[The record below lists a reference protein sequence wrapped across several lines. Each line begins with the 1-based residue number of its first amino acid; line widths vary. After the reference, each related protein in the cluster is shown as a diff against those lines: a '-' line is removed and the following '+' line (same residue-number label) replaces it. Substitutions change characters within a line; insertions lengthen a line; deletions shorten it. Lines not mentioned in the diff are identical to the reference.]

1 LVEFVESLQ
10 RLTRR
15 QLETLE
21 SIQSLETELRGAP
34 LKSIASSM
42 GLRAPSALG
51 HVTPLE
57 AEGLVVRHRGK
68 SRLTDKGRRT
78 LLEYRRHHRVA
89 ESLFSNVGLTPSEVC
104 RAAQEV
110 DLALSH
116 STIEKLCAAEGHPA
130 VCPHGEPITPCSVRR
145 AAGGAS

>member
-1 LVEFVESLQ
+1 VESLQ
-10 RLTRR
+10 HLTRR
-15 QLETLE
+15 QVETLE
-21 SIQSLETELRGAP
+21 SIQAHETELRGAS
-34 LKSIASSM
+34 LNSIASSL
-42 GLRAPSALG
+42 GLTAPSALG

-57 AEGLVVRHRGK
+57 HEGLVSRYRGK
-68 SRLTDKGRRT
+68 SRLTEKGRRT

-89 ESLFSNVGLTPSEVC
+89 ESLFSNLGLNPTEVC

-130 VCPHGEPITPCSVRR
+130 VCPHGEPISPCSARK
-145 AAGGAS
+145 GGGGS

>member
-1 LVEFVESLQ
+1 VESLQ

-21 SIQSLETELRGAP
+21 SIRAHESATRGAS
-34 LKSIASSM
+34 LKSIASS
-42 GLRAPSALG
+42 LRLSPPSALG

-57 AEGLVVRHRGK
+57 QYGLVSRYRGK
-68 SRLTDKGRRT
+68 SRLTERGRST

-89 ESLFSNVGLTPSEVC
+89 ESLFSNIGLKPSEIC

-116 STIEKLCAAEGHPA
+116 ATIEKLCAAEGHPA
-130 VCPHGEPITPCSVRR
+130 VCPHGEPITPCAARR
-145 AAGGAS
+145 TGAGT